1 MAKRTTLK
9 IIISES
15 VSLCIF
21 VTVKARDFRKLGHG
35 NNIIVMY

>member
-15 VSLCIF
+15 VSLCVY
-21 VTVKARDFRKLGHG
+21 VTVKARVFINLGTV
-35 NNIIVMY
+35 II